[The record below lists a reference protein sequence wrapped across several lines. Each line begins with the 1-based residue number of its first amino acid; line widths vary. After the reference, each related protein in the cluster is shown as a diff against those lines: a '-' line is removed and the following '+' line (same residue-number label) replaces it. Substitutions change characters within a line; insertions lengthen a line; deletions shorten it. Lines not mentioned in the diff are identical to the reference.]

1 MNLRSLNSSSMQG
14 ASFDREIASGLAR
27 KAISQD
33 GEAVRSDSSAV
44 AVDDAQVARTTSAPV
59 VLRVGF
65 KAGKMTAGK
74 HGEDPEVSEAV
85 RRLQKSRLGYRF
97 TKRAFDI
104 VFSAFVL
111 VSFSW
116 LFVIVAIAIK
126 IDDPKGP
133 VFFKQKRVGKDGKEF
148 NMYKFRSMCVDAEDR
163 LAELRELN
171 EKTGPVFKTAEDPR
185 ITRVGK
191 WLRKLSLDELPQFIN
206 VLRSD
211 MSIVGPRPA
220 LPAEVATYDDDQRQR
235 LLVKPGLT
243 CYWQTRRNRDSITF
257 DEWVDLDLWRRCGR
271 GHAWQISA
279 YNRTGGA
286 DRGCPYCGDRKALK
300 GYNDLRT
307 THPKIAREWN
317 KERNGDLK
325 PTDVIASSSKRVWW
339 KCKEGHEW
347 SGLVA
352 NRARRRK
359 ADPGCPYCSGRK
371 VLAGFSDLAT
381 THPGIAAMWHPRM
394 NRRLKPA
401 GVQAVSRKPAWWRGE
416 CGHVYQMAVRDRA
429 RAKPGYCPYCSGR
442 KRPERPIRLD

>member
-1 MNLRSLNSSSMQG
+1 MNLRSLKQFVNAR
-14 ASFDREIASGLAR
+14 ASFDREIASGFAR

-59 VLRVGF
+59 
-65 KAGKMTAGK
+65 
-74 HGEDPEVSEAV
+74 V

-171 EKTGPVFKTAEDPR
+171 EKTGPVFKIAEDPR

-220 LPAEVATYDDDQRQR
+220 LPAEVATYDDYQRQR

-257 DEWVDLDLWRRCGR
+257 DEWVDLDLLYIKKCS
-271 GHAWQISA
+271 AWS
-279 YNRTGGA
+279 
-286 DRGCPYCGDRKALK
+286 
-300 GYNDLRT
+300 
-307 THPKIAREWN
+307 
-317 KERNGDLK
+317 DLK
-325 PTDVIASSSKRVWW
+325 LIIQTVGV
-339 KCKEGHEW
+339 
-347 SGLVA
+347 
-352 NRARRRK
+352 
-359 ADPGCPYCSGRK
+359 
-371 VLAGFSDLAT
+371 VLTAQGS
-381 THPGIAAMWHPRM
+381 
-394 NRRLKPA
+394 
-401 GVQAVSRKPAWWRGE
+401 
-416 CGHVYQMAVRDRA
+416 
-429 RAKPGYCPYCSGR
+429 
-442 KRPERPIRLD
+442 